1 MKWLL
6 IVIAVLAVAAAI
18 VWLIGSQL
26 PQNHT
31 ASREVRLPV
40 APEAV
45 WAAITDIQAFP
56 SWRPDVKQVMTL
68 PDVDGRRHWI
78 EETRTGRIPL
88 VVERSEPPRRL
99 VLRIADP
106 NLPFGGTWT
115 YEIAPASGGSTLTI
129 TENGE
134 VYNPVFRFM
143 SRFVFG
149 YDGTMKG
156 YLGNLERKL
165 GAVRGEVAR
174 QG

>member
-6 IVIAVLAVAAAI
+6 IVAAVLAVSAAI

-26 PQNHT
+26 PQGHT
-31 ASREVRLPV
+31 ASRQARLSV
-40 APEAV
+40 APEVV
-45 WAAITDIQAFP
+45 WTAITDIQAFP

-78 EETRTGRIPL
+78 EETKNGRIPL
-88 VVERSEPPRRL
+88 VVERSEPPRLL

-106 NLPFGGTWT
+106 DLPFGGTWT
-115 YEIAPASGGSTLTI
+115 YEIAPTSGGSMLTI

-149 YDGTMKG
+149 HEGTMKG
-156 YLGNLERKL
+156 YLGNLEKKL
-165 GAVRGEVAR
+165 GAVRADVAR